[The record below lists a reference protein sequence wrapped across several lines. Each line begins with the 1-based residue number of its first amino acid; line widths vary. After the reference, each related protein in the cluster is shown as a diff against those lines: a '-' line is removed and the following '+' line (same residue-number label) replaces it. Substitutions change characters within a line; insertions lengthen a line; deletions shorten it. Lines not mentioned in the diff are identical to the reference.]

1 MQLEKLNITLNENLS
16 PQMPASPILS
26 HSSAG
31 NLELY
36 EADLMQSGSF
46 DDAFCGVRYIFHTA
60 SPFFIQGGHAELVE
74 PAVEGTRNVMLSAA
88 KALSSTGD
96 LKRVVLTS
104 SVAAVK
110 GMKDPQPPKNG
121 KSVYSEED
129 FNETS
134 TVDNGEAYWMGKVQA
149 EKIAWDLAKQHN
161 IDLVTILPEFI
172 LGPLISARADGTSV
186 GYMKKWIEGNA
197 TDPGYP
203 SFSDLRDVAKAHIL
217 AAEIPEASGRY
228 IVAYETSPPPQIIVK
243 WLKERFPDIDFPEP
257 KNYEQQGPAVDNS
270 KALKELGLT
279 LTPVKSM
286 IIDMAATMIA
296 LGMVKPKK

>member
-1 MQLEKLNITLNENLS
+1 M
-16 PQMPASPILS
+16 ASPHLLP
-26 HSSAG
+26 HSPAG
-31 NLELY
+31 NLELF

-46 DDAFCGVRYIFHTA
+46 DDAFRGVRYIFHTA

-96 LKRVVLTS
+96 LKRVILTS

-110 GMKDPQPPKNG
+110 GMKDPQPPKHG

-134 TVDNGEAYWMGKVQA
+134 TVDNGEAYWASKVQA
-149 EKIAWDLAKQHN
+149 EKLAWDLAKQHN

-172 LGPLISARADGTSV
+172 LGPLLSSRTDGTSV
-186 GYMKKWIEGNA
+186 GYMKKWVEGNA
-197 TDPGYP
+197 IDPGYP
-203 SFSDLRDVAKAHIL
+203 FFADLRDVAKAHIL
-217 AAEIPEASGRY
+217 AAEVPEASGRY
-228 IVAYETSPPPQIIVK
+228 IVGYETSPPPQIIVK
-243 WLKERFPDIDFPEP
+243 WLRERFPEFVFAEP
-257 KNYEQQGPAVDNS
+257 KTYEQKGPAVDNS
-270 KALKELGLT
+270 KAQKELGLA

-286 IIDMAATMIA
+286 IIDMAVTMIA
-296 LGMVKPKK
+296 LELVKPKNKE